1 MKKAL
6 TWEDAVQL
14 VEQITASADSGNW
27 HAHVAAVEQG
37 YAVAV
42 RQHNMSTSYYVSSC
56 REFIALCD
64 HLTHQNARPPG
75 NIGVEC

>member
-1 MKKAL
+1 MEQTM
-6 TWEDAVQL
+6 TWEDAVRL

-27 HAHVAAVEQG
+27 HAHVAAVAGG

-42 RQHNMSTSYYVSSC
+42 RQHNTSMAYYVSSL

-64 HLTHQNARPPG
+64 QLMMPG
-75 NIGVEC
+75 R

>member
-1 MKKAL
+1 MEESM
-6 TWEDAVQL
+6 TWEDAVRL
-14 VEQITASADSGNW
+14 VEQIAASTDSGNW

-42 RQHNMSTSYYVSSC
+42 RQHNTSTSYYVSSF

-64 HLTHQNARPPG
+64 DLTTLGR
-75 NIGVEC
+75 

>member
-1 MKKAL
+1 MEKTI
-6 TWEDAVQL
+6 TWEDAIRL
-14 VEQITASADSGNW
+14 VERITASADSGNW

-42 RQHNMSTSYYVSSC
+42 RQHNTSTSYYVSSF

-64 HLTHQNARPPG
+64 QLMISGR
-75 NIGVEC
+75 

>member
-1 MKKAL
+1 MEKTI
-6 TWEDAVQL
+6 TWEDAVRL
-14 VEQITASADSGNW
+14 VDQITASADSGNW

-42 RQHNMSTSYYVSSC
+42 RQHNTSMSYYVSSF

-64 HLTHQNARPPG
+64 SLL
-75 NIGVEC
+75 

>member
-1 MKKAL
+1 MEKTLRREA
-6 TWEDAVQL
+6 AVQL

-42 RQHNMSTSYYVSSC
+42 RQHNTSTSYYVSSF

-64 HLTHQNARPPG
+64 QLLIAGR
-75 NIGVEC
+75 

>member
-1 MKKAL
+1 MKQIM

-27 HAHVAAVEQG
+27 HAHVAAVEGG

-42 RQHNMSTSYYVSSC
+42 RQHNTSTSYYVSSL

-64 HLTHQNARPPG
+64 QLMISG
-75 NIGVEC
+75 C

>member
-1 MKKAL
+1 MEQTM
-6 TWEDAVQL
+6 TWEEAVRL

-42 RQHNMSTSYYVSSC
+42 RQHNTSTSYYVSNF

-64 HLTHQNARPPG
+64 HITTPG
-75 NIGVEC
+75 R

>member
-1 MKKAL
+1 MEKAM
-6 TWEDAVQL
+6 TWGDAVQL
-14 VEQITASADSGNW
+14 VEQITGSADSGNW

-42 RQHNMSTSYYVSSC
+42 RQHNTSTSYYVSSF

-64 HLTHQNARPPG
+64 QLLTPG
-75 NIGVEC
+75 R

>member
-1 MKKAL
+1 MEQTMMWA
-6 TWEDAVQL
+6 DAVRL

-42 RQHNMSTSYYVSSC
+42 RQHNTSTSYYVSSF

-64 HLTHQNARPPG
+64 QLMTLGR
-75 NIGVEC
+75 

>member
-1 MKKAL
+1 MEKTL
-6 TWEDAVQL
+6 TWEDAMRL

-27 HAHVAAVEQG
+27 HAHVTVVEGG

-42 RQHNMSTSYYVSSC
+42 RQHNTSTSHYVSSF

-64 HLTHQNARPPG
+64 QLLISGR
-75 NIGVEC
+75 

>member
-1 MKKAL
+1 MKQSI
-6 TWEDAVQL
+6 TWEDAVRL

-42 RQHNMSTSYYVSSC
+42 RQHNTSTSYYVSSL

-64 HLTHQNARPPG
+64 QLMTPRR
-75 NIGVEC
+75 

>member
-1 MKKAL
+1 MEKAL

-27 HAHVAAVEQG
+27 HAHVTAVEQG
-37 YAVAV
+37 YGVAV
-42 RQHNMSTSYYVSSC
+42 RQHNTSTSYYVSSF

-64 HLTHQNARPPG
+64 SLTTLGR
-75 NIGVEC
+75 

>member
-1 MKKAL
+1 MEKAL
-6 TWEDAVQL
+6 TWRDAVQL

-37 YAVAV
+37 YTVAV
-42 RQHNMSTSYYVSSC
+42 RQHNTSTSYYVSSF

-64 HLTHQNARPPG
+64 QLMTPER
-75 NIGVEC
+75 

>member
-1 MKKAL
+1 MEQSM
-6 TWEDAVQL
+6 TWKDAMRL

-37 YAVAV
+37 YGVAV
-42 RQHNMSTSYYVSSC
+42 RQHNTSTSYYVSSF

-64 HLTHQNARPPG
+64 DLTTLGR
-75 NIGVEC
+75 

>member
-1 MKKAL
+1 M
-6 TWEDAVQL
+6 TWEDAVRL

-37 YAVAV
+37 YGVAV
-42 RQHNMSTSYYVSSC
+42 RQHNTSTSYYVSSF

-64 HLTHQNARPPG
+64 DLTTLGR
-75 NIGVEC
+75 

>member
-1 MKKAL
+1 MEQTM
-6 TWEDAVQL
+6 TWEDAVLL

-42 RQHNMSTSYYVSSC
+42 RQHNTPTSFYVSSLQ
-56 REFIALCD
+56 EFVTLCD
-64 HLTHQNARPPG
+64 HLTTPG
-75 NIGVEC
+75 C

>member
-1 MKKAL
+1 MEH
-6 TWEDAVQL
+6 TMMWEDAVRL

-42 RQHNMSTSYYVSSC
+42 RQHNTSASYYVSNF

-64 HLTHQNARPPG
+64 QLMIPG
-75 NIGVEC
+75 R

>member
-1 MKKAL
+1 MEKAL
-6 TWEDAVQL
+6 TWEDAVRL

-42 RQHNMSTSYYVSSC
+42 RQHNTSTSYYVSSFH
-56 REFIALCD
+56 EFIALCD
-64 HLTHQNARPPG
+64 QLMRLG
-75 NIGVEC
+75 R

>member
-1 MKKAL
+1 MEKAL
-6 TWEDAVQL
+6 TWEDALQL

-27 HAHVAAVEQG
+27 HAHVTAVKQG

-42 RQHNMSTSYYVSSC
+42 RQHNTSTSYYVSSS

-64 HLTHQNARPPG
+64 SLTTLGR
-75 NIGVEC
+75 

>member
-1 MKKAL
+1 MEKAL
-6 TWEDAVQL
+6 MWGNAVQL

-42 RQHNMSTSYYVSSC
+42 RQHNTSTSYYVSSF

-64 HLTHQNARPPG
+64 QLMTPG
-75 NIGVEC
+75 H